1 MRKAIL
7 SMADIAACPDVLKP
21 LDSIGDVVELPAS
34 QEVLVER
41 IHEFD
46 AFLTSLTVETNRAVL
61 QAATKLQVI
70 ATASTGRDHIDVSEA
85 ERRGI
90 TVLSLK
96 DDIEF
101 LRSITSTAELTW
113 ALLLAVVRKLPA
125 AIAAARQGRWGRDE
139 FRGTQLSGK
148 TLGIVG
154 YGRLGRMVAEY
165 GRAFGMRTLV
175 CDVRP
180 LQTPVGVEQVTFDE
194 LLQRSDVVS
203 IHVHLSNETRHLLD
217 AKAFASMKP
226 GAILVNTSRGGVIDE
241 AALLNALESGHLAGA
256 GLDVID
262 GEWRND
268 LVDHPLI
275 RYASHHENL
284 LISPHIGG
292 VTCESQ
298 ALAYGRIVQKL
309 IEFFGAASGTSS
321 EDR

>member
-1 MRKAIL
+1 MRKRIL
-7 SMADIAACPDVLKP
+7 SMADIAACPDVLEP
-21 LDSIGDVVELPAS
+21 LDSIADVIDLPAN
-34 QEVLVER
+34 QEMLVER

-46 AFLTSLTVETNRAVL
+46 AFLTSLTVQANRAVL

-70 ATASTGRDHIDVSEA
+70 ATASTGCDHIDVAEA

-96 DDIEF
+96 DDTEF

-125 AIAAARQGRWGRDE
+125 ALAAARQGRWGRDE

-154 YGRLGRMVAEY
+154 YGRLGTMVAEY
-165 GRAFGMRTLV
+165 GRAFGMKTLV
-175 CDVRP
+175 CDVKP
-180 LQTPVGVEQVTFDE
+180 MQTPAGVEQVTFE
-194 LLQRSDVVS
+194 NLLERSDVVS
-203 IHVHLSNETRHLLD
+203 IHVHLSDATRHLLD
-217 AKAFASMKP
+217 AKAFASMKS

-262 GEWRND
+262 GEWRTD

-275 RYASHHENL
+275 QYANHHENL

-292 VTCESQ
+292 VTYESQ
-298 ALAYGRIVQKL
+298 FLAYGKIVQRL
-309 IEFFGAASGTSS
+309 IEVFGTFANL
-321 EDR
+321 ER

>member
-1 MRKAIL
+1 
-7 SMADIAACPDVLKP
+7 MADIAACPEVLKP

-61 QAATKLQVI
+61 QNVKKLQVI
-70 ATASTGRDHIDVSEA
+70 ATASTGRDHIDVTEA

-96 DDIEF
+96 DDTEF
-101 LRSITSTAELTW
+101 LRTMTSTAELTW

-125 AIAAARQGRWGRDE
+125 AVAAARLGRWGRDE

-148 TLGIVG
+148 TLGIAG
-154 YGRLGRMVAEY
+154 YGRLGTMVAEY
-165 GRAFGMRTLV
+165 GKAFGMRTLV
-175 CDVRP
+175 CDVKP
-180 LQTPVGVEQVTFDE
+180 MQTSAGVEQVTFED

-203 IHVHLSNETRHLLD
+203 VHVHLSNETRHLLD

-226 GAILVNTSRGGVIDE
+226 GAVLINTSRGGIVDE
-241 AALLNALESGHLAGA
+241 AALLNALQSGHLAGA

-262 GEWRND
+262 GEWRKD

-275 RYASHHENL
+275 QYAKHHDNL

-292 VTCESQ
+292 VTYESQ
-298 ALAYGRIVQKL
+298 FLAYGKIVQRL
-309 IEFFGAASGTSS
+309 IEFFGTVANL
-321 EDR
+321 ER